1 VTVGR
6 LPRKDRMLALALVYS
21 FIRWAVIATIM
32 AAIVLIILRSIF
44 NYIDVNPF
52 TWHARNVRR
61 ATDPVIMP
69 VRRMLIA
76 FRLDP
81 KVAPFIL
88 VILLIVVG
96 YLIVQ
101 IAGTLLNTIAGIF
114 FALTARKASAPVG
127 IAGYLLFGFLG
138 LYTLAIFV
146 RIVLAWFGTSYAN
159 GLMRFLI
166 RLTEPLLG
174 PLRRMLPTVGMFDV
188 SPIVAFLIIW
198 ICQAAVAATLL
209 HGWPISFF

>member
-1 VTVGR
+1 
-6 LPRKDRMLALALVYS
+6 MLALALTYS
-21 FIRWAVIATIM
+21 FIRWAVIAVIM
-32 AAIVLIILRSIF
+32 AAIVLIILRSLF

-61 ATDPVIMP
+61 ATDPVIAP
-69 VRRMLIA
+69 VRRMLMA

-88 VILLIVVG
+88 IIVLIVIG

-101 IAGTLLNTIAGIF
+101 IAGTLLNTIAGIVY
-114 FALTARKASAPVG
+114 ALTDRKLGAPVG

-146 RIVLAWFGTSYAN
+146 RIILSWFGTSYAN
-159 GLMRFLI
+159 RLMRFLI
-166 RLTEPLLG
+166 RLTEPLLA
-174 PLRRMLPTVGMFDV
+174 PLRRLLPMVGMFDV
-188 SPIVAFLIIW
+188 SPIVAFLIVW

>member
-1 VTVGR
+1 
-6 LPRKDRMLALALVYS
+6 MLALALIYL

-32 AAIVLIILRSIF
+32 AAILLVILRSIF

-88 VILLIVVG
+88 IIMLIVIG

-101 IAGTLLNTIAGIF
+101 IAGTLLNTVAGIF
-114 FALTARKASAPVG
+114 FAVTVRQAGAPIG

-138 LYTLAIFV
+138 LYTLSIFV
-146 RIVLAWFGTSYAN
+146 RIVMSWFGTSYEN
-159 GLMRFLI
+159 PLMRFLI
-166 RLTEPLLG
+166 RFTEPLLG

-188 SPIVAFLIIW
+188 SPIVAFLIVW
-198 ICQAAVAATLL
+198 ICQTAVAATLL
-209 HGWPISFF
+209 RGWPISFF

>member
-1 VTVGR
+1 
-6 LPRKDRMLALALVYS
+6 MLALALIYS
-21 FIRWAVIATIM
+21 LIRWAVIATIM
-32 AAIVLIILRSIF
+32 AAILLILLRSLFI
-44 NYIDVNPF
+44 YLDVNPF

-61 ATDPVIMP
+61 ATDPVITP
-69 VRRMLIA
+69 VRKMLLA

-88 VILLIVVG
+88 IIMLIVIG

-114 FALTARKASAPVG
+114 FAVTVRQAGAPVG

-138 LYTLAIFV
+138 LYTLSIFV
-146 RIVLAWFGTSYAN
+146 RIVMSWFGTSYAN
-159 GLMRFLI
+159 PLMRFLI
-166 RLTEPLLG
+166 RFTEPLLG

-188 SPIVAFLIIW
+188 SPIVAFLIVW
-198 ICQAAVAATLL
+198 ICQTAVAATLL

>member
-1 VTVGR
+1 
-6 LPRKDRMLALALVYS
+6 MLALALTYS
-21 FIRWAVIATIM
+21 LIRWAVIATIM
-32 AAIVLIILRSIF
+32 AAILLIILRSIF
-44 NYIDVNPF
+44 NYVDVNPF
-52 TWHARNVRR
+52 TWHARNVRG

-69 VRRMLIA
+69 VRRMLMG

-81 KVAPFIL
+81 KVAHFIL
-88 VILLIVVG
+88 IIMLIVIG

-114 FALTARKASAPVG
+114 FAVTERKAGAPMG

-146 RIVLAWFGTSYAN
+146 RIVMSWFGTSYAN
-159 GLMRFLI
+159 PLMRFLI

-188 SPIVAFLIIW
+188 SPIVAFLIVW
-198 ICQAAVAATLL
+198 ICQTAVAATLL
-209 HGWPISFF
+209 HGWPINFF

>member
-1 VTVGR
+1 MT
-6 LPRKDRMLALALVYS
+6 ALALIYS
-21 FIRWAVIATIM
+21 FIRLFVPATIM
-32 AAIVLIILRSIF
+32 AGIALIIVRSIF

-52 TWHARNVRR
+52 TWYARNVRR

-69 VRRMLIA
+69 VRRMLMA

-88 VILLIVVG
+88 IILMIVVG

-101 IAGTLLNTIAGIF
+101 IAGTLLNTIAGIVY
-114 FALTARKASAPVG
+114 ALTARKLGAPVG

-146 RIVLAWFGTSYAN
+146 RIVLTWFGTSYAN
-159 GLMRFLI
+159 ALMRFLI
-166 RLTEPLLG
+166 RLTEPLLA
-174 PLRRMLPTVGMFDV
+174 PLRRSLPTVGMFDV
-188 SPIVAFLIIW
+188 SPIVAFLIVW
-198 ICQAAVAATLL
+198 VCQAAVAATLL

>member
-1 VTVGR
+1 MT
-6 LPRKDRMLALALVYS
+6 ALALIYS
-21 FIRWAVIATIM
+21 FIRLFVTATIM
-32 AAIVLIILRSIF
+32 AGIALIIVRSIF

-52 TWHARNVRR
+52 TWYARNVRR

-69 VRRMLIA
+69 VRRMLMA

-88 VILLIVVG
+88 IILMIVVG

-101 IAGTLLNTIAGIF
+101 IAGTLLNTIAGIVY
-114 FALTARKASAPVG
+114 ALTARKLGAPVG

-146 RIVLAWFGTSYAN
+146 RIVLTWFGTSYAN
-159 GLMRFLI
+159 ALMRFLI
-166 RLTEPLLG
+166 RLTEPLLA
-174 PLRRMLPTVGMFDV
+174 PLRRSLPTVGMFDV
-188 SPIVAFLIIW
+188 SPIVAFLIVW
-198 ICQAAVAATLL
+198 VCQAAVAATLL

>member
-1 VTVGR
+1 MT
-6 LPRKDRMLALALVYS
+6 ALALIYS
-21 FIRWAVIATIM
+21 FIRLFVTATIM
-32 AAIVLIILRSIF
+32 AGIALIIVRSIF

-52 TWHARNVRR
+52 TWYARNVRR

-69 VRRMLIA
+69 VRRMLMA

-88 VILLIVVG
+88 IILMIVVG

-101 IAGTLLNTIAGIF
+101 IAGTLLNTIAGIVY
-114 FALTARKASAPVG
+114 ALTARKLGAPVG
-127 IAGYLLFGFLG
+127 IVGYLLFGFLG

-146 RIVLAWFGTSYAN
+146 RIVLTWFGTSYAN
-159 GLMRFLI
+159 ALMRFLI
-166 RLTEPLLG
+166 RLTEPLLA
-174 PLRRMLPTVGMFDV
+174 PLRRSLPTVGMFDV
-188 SPIVAFLIIW
+188 SPIVAFLIVW
-198 ICQAAVAATLL
+198 VCQAAVAATLL

>member
-1 VTVGR
+1 
-6 LPRKDRMLALALVYS
+6 MLALALIYS
-21 FIRWAVIATIM
+21 FIRWAVIAVIM
-32 AAIVLIILRSIF
+32 AAIVLIILRSVF

-61 ATDPVIMP
+61 ATDPVIAP
-69 VRRMLIA
+69 VRRMLMA

-88 VILLIVVG
+88 IILLIVIG
-96 YLIVQ
+96 FLIVQ
-101 IAGTLLNTIAGIF
+101 IAGTLLNTIAGIVY
-114 FALTARKASAPVG
+114 ALTDRKLGAPVG

-146 RIVLAWFGTSYAN
+146 RIILSWFGTSYAN
-159 GLMRFLI
+159 RLMRFLI
-166 RLTEPLLG
+166 RLTEPLLA

-188 SPIVAFLIIW
+188 SPIVAFLIVW

>member
-1 VTVGR
+1 
-6 LPRKDRMLALALVYS
+6 MLALALTYS
-21 FIRWAVIATIM
+21 LIRWAVIATIV
-32 AAIVLIILRSIF
+32 AAILLVILRSIF

-69 VRRMLIA
+69 VRRMLMG

-88 VILLIVVG
+88 IIMLIVIG

-114 FALTARKASAPVG
+114 FAVTVRHAGAPVG

-138 LYTLAIFV
+138 LYTLSIFV
-146 RIVLAWFGTSYAN
+146 RIVMSWFGTSYAN
-159 GLMRFLI
+159 PLMRFLI

-188 SPIVAFLIIW
+188 SPIVAFLIVW
-198 ICQAAVAATLL
+198 ICQTAVAGTLL
-209 HGWPISFF
+209 RGWPISFF

>member
-1 VTVGR
+1 
-6 LPRKDRMLALALVYS
+6 MLALALTYS
-21 FIRWAVIATIM
+21 FIRWAVTATIM
-32 AAIVLIILRSIF
+32 AGIALIILRSLF

-61 ATDPVIMP
+61 ATDPVITP
-69 VRRMLIA
+69 VRRMLLA

-81 KVAPFIL
+81 KVAPFI
-88 VILLIVVG
+88 VIILMIVIG

-101 IAGTLLNTIAGIF
+101 IAGTLLNTIAGIVY
-114 FALTARKASAPVG
+114 ALTARQLGAPVG

-146 RIVLAWFGTSYAN
+146 RIVLMWFGTSYAN
-159 GLMRFLI
+159 RLMRFLI
-166 RLTEPLLG
+166 RLTEPLLA

-188 SPIVAFLIIW
+188 SPIVAFLIVW

-209 HGWPISFF
+209 HGWPINFF

>member
-1 VTVGR
+1 
-6 LPRKDRMLALALVYS
+6 MLALALTYL
-21 FIRWAVIATIM
+21 FIRWAVIAVV
-32 AAIVLIILRSIF
+32 AAASLLVILRSIF
-44 NYIDVNPF
+44 NYVDVNPF

-69 VRRMLIA
+69 VRRMLLA

-88 VILLIVVG
+88 IIMFIVVG
-96 YLIVQ
+96 YLVVQ
-101 IAGTLLNTIAGIF
+101 IAGTLLNTVAGIL
-114 FALTARKASAPVG
+114 FALTERQASAPAG

-138 LYTLAIFV
+138 LYTLSIFV
-146 RIVLAWFGTSYAN
+146 RIVMSWFGTSYAN
-159 GLMRFLI
+159 PLMRFLI

-174 PLRRMLPTVGMFDV
+174 PLRRMLPTVRMFDV
-188 SPIVAFLIIW
+188 SPIVAFLIVW

>member
-1 VTVGR
+1 
-6 LPRKDRMLALALVYS
+6 MLALALVYS
-21 FIRWAVIATIM
+21 FIRWAVTAVVM
-32 AAIVLIILRSIF
+32 AAIVLILLRSLF

-61 ATDPVIMP
+61 ATEPILAP
-69 VRRMLIA
+69 VRRMLMA

-81 KVAPFIL
+81 KVAPFI
-88 VILLIVVG
+88 VIILMIVIG

-101 IAGTLLNTIAGIF
+101 ISGTLLNTIAGIV
-114 FALTARKASAPVG
+114 FAVTERKLQAPVG

-146 RIVLAWFGTSYAN
+146 RIILAWFGTSYAN
-159 GLMRFLI
+159 PLMRFLI
-166 RLTEPLLG
+166 RLTEPLLA

-188 SPIVAFLIIW
+188 SPIVAFLIVW
-198 ICQAAVAATLL
+198 ICQTAVAATLL

>member
-1 VTVGR
+1 MT
-6 LPRKDRMLALALVYS
+6 ALALIYS
-21 FIRWAVIATIM
+21 FIRLFVTATIM
-32 AAIVLIILRSIF
+32 AAIALIIVRSIF

-52 TWHARNVRR
+52 TWYARNVRR

-69 VRRMLIA
+69 VRRMLMA

-88 VILLIVVG
+88 IILIIVVG

-101 IAGTLLNTIAGIF
+101 IAGTLLNTIAGIVY
-114 FALTARKASAPVG
+114 ALTARKLGAPVG

-146 RIVLAWFGTSYAN
+146 RIVLTWFGTSYAN
-159 GLMRFLI
+159 ALMRFLI
-166 RLTEPLLG
+166 LLTEPLLA
-174 PLRRMLPTVGMFDV
+174 PLRRSLPTVGMFDV
-188 SPIVAFLIIW
+188 SPIVAFLIVW
-198 ICQAAVAATLL
+198 VCQAAVAATLL
-209 HGWPISFF
+209 HGWPTSFF

>member
-1 VTVGR
+1 
-6 LPRKDRMLALALVYS
+6 MLALALTYS
-21 FIRWAVIATIM
+21 LIRWAVIATIM
-32 AAIVLIILRSIF
+32 AAILLVILRSIF

-69 VRRMLIA
+69 VRRMLMA

-88 VILLIVVG
+88 IIILIVIG

-101 IAGTLLNTIAGIF
+101 IAGTLLNTIAGIY
-114 FALTARKASAPVG
+114 FAVNERRAGAPVG

-146 RIVLAWFGTSYAN
+146 RIVMSWFGTSYAN
-159 GLMRFLI
+159 PLMRFLV

-188 SPIVAFLIIW
+188 SPIVAFLIVW
-198 ICQAAVAATLL
+198 ICQTAVAATLL
-209 HGWPISFF
+209 HGWPINFF

>member
-1 VTVGR
+1 
-6 LPRKDRMLALALVYS
+6 MLALALTYS
-21 FIRWAVIATIM
+21 LIRWAVTAAIM
-32 AAIVLIILRSIF
+32 AAIALVLLRSLF

-61 ATDPVIMP
+61 ATDPVITP
-69 VRRMLIA
+69 VRRMLVA

-88 VILLIVVG
+88 IILMIVIG

-101 IAGTLLNTIAGIF
+101 IAGTLLNTIAGIVY
-114 FALTARKASAPVG
+114 AVTDRKLGAPLG

-146 RIVLAWFGTSYAN
+146 RIVLSWFGTSYATR
-159 GLMRFLI
+159 LMRFLI
-166 RLTEPLLG
+166 RVTEPLLA
-174 PLRRMLPTVGMFDV
+174 PLRRTLPTVGMFDI
-188 SPIVAFLIIW
+188 SPIVAFLIVW

-209 HGWPISFF
+209 HGWPITFF

>member
-1 VTVGR
+1 M
-6 LPRKDRMLALALVYS
+6 LILALTYS
-21 FIRWAVIATIM
+21 LIRWAVIAVIM
-32 AAIVLIILRSIF
+32 AAIVLVILRSIF

-69 VRRMLIA
+69 VRRMLMA

-88 VILLIVVG
+88 IIMLIVVG

-101 IAGTLLNTIAGIF
+101 IAGTLLNTIAGILY
-114 FALTARKASAPVG
+114 AVSERKASAPVG

-138 LYTLAIFV
+138 LFTLSVLV
-146 RIVLAWFGTSYAN
+146 RIVMSWFGTSYAN
-159 GLMRFLI
+159 PLMRFLI

-174 PLRRMLPTVGMFDV
+174 PLRRMLPTVGMFDI
-188 SPIVAFLIIW
+188 SPIVALLIIM

-209 HGWPISFF
+209 HGWPVSFF

>member
-1 VTVGR
+1 
-6 LPRKDRMLALALVYS
+6 MLALTLINS
-21 FIRWAVIATIM
+21 FIYWAVTATVMAGIA
-32 AAIVLIILRSIF
+32 LILLRSLF

-69 VRRMLIA
+69 ARRMLVA

-81 KVAPFIL
+81 KVAPFI
-88 VILLIVVG
+88 VIILMIVIG

-101 IAGTLLNTIAGIF
+101 IAGTLLNTIAGVLY
-114 FALTARKASAPVG
+114 ALTERRASAPAG

-146 RIVLAWFGTSYAN
+146 RIILSWFGTTYAN
-159 GLMRFLI
+159 RLMRFLI
-166 RLTEPLLG
+166 RLTEPLLS

-188 SPIVAFLIIW
+188 SPIVAFLIVFV
-198 ICQAAVAATLL
+198 CQAAVAATLL
-209 HGWPISFF
+209 RGWPISFF

>member
-1 VTVGR
+1 
-6 LPRKDRMLALALVYS
+6 MLALTLINS
-21 FIRWAVIATIM
+21 FIYWAVTATVM
-32 AAIVLIILRSIF
+32 AGIGLILLRSLF
-44 NYIDVNPF
+44 VYIDVNPF

-69 VRRMLIA
+69 ARRMLVA

-81 KVAPFIL
+81 KVAPFI
-88 VILLIVVG
+88 VIILMIVIG

-101 IAGTLLNTIAGIF
+101 IAGTLLNTIAGILY
-114 FALTARKASAPVG
+114 ALTERRASAPLG

-146 RIVLAWFGTSYAN
+146 RIILSWFGTTYAN
-159 GLMRFLI
+159 WLMRFLI
-166 RLTEPLLG
+166 RLTEPLLS

-188 SPIVAFLIIW
+188 SPIVAFLIVFV
-198 ICQAAVAATLL
+198 CQAAVAATLL
-209 HGWPISFF
+209 RGWPISFF

>member
-1 VTVGR
+1 MTI
-6 LPRKDRMLALALVYS
+6 LAIIYS
-21 FIRWAVIATIM
+21 FIRLLVTATIM
-32 AAIVLIILRSIF
+32 AAIALIIIRSIF

-61 ATDPVIMP
+61 ATDPVIIP
-69 VRRMLIA
+69 VRRMLMA

-88 VILLIVVG
+88 IILIIVVG
-96 YLIVQ
+96 YLVVQ
-101 IAGTLLNTIAGIF
+101 IAGTLLNTIARIVY
-114 FALTARKASAPVG
+114 ALTARKLGAPVG

-146 RIVLAWFGTSYAN
+146 RIVLTWFGTSYAN
-159 GLMRFLI
+159 PLMRFLV
-166 RLTEPLLG
+166 RLTEPLLA
-174 PLRRMLPTVGMFDV
+174 PLRRSLPTVGMFDV
-188 SPIVAFLIIW
+188 SPIVAFLIVW
-198 ICQAAVAATLL
+198 VCQAAVAATLL